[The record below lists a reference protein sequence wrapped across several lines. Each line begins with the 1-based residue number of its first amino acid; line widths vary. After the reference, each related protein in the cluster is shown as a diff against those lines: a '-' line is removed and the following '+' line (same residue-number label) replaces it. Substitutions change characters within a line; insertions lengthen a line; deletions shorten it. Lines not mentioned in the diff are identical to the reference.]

1 MQNVCNRCRNKYLCL
16 NMFLPLQMLKSM
28 YVFPGF
34 SKSSRVPSVLHLEG
48 SQQNSGNH
56 FTDAMLPTLK
66 WRAATSLSGREIL
79 IKLNRAIQTFNSHLS
94 SVILVELMD
103 NKIRQKENFRHKE
116 EVLSLD
122 FKGIALTSSLA
133 GQYLLAVY
141 TNATLLKSKEWH
153 WSTTTS
159 TEQGEGVR
167 QHRCI

>member
-1 MQNVCNRCRNKYLCL
+1 M
-16 NMFLPLQMLKSM
+16 
-28 YVFPGF
+28 
-34 SKSSRVPSVLHLEG
+34 
-48 SQQNSGNH
+48 
-56 FTDAMLPTLK
+56 
-66 WRAATSLSGREIL
+66 SGREIL

-141 TNATLLKSKEWH
+141 TNATLLKSKE
-153 WSTTTS
+153 
-159 TEQGEGVR
+159 
-167 QHRCI
+167 